1 MASAPHAPIALL
13 SFPDLA
19 AAETYR
25 QLTAHVTMTAPPRLF
40 LRAEMLPQLGV
51 RFSLAPPAVVE
62 KFPIL
67 PGVELPLTVAAPSPP
82 DLRL

>member
-1 MASAPHAPIALL
+1 MLLFALL

-40 LRAEMLPQLGV
+40 YEPKCFL
-51 RFSLAPPAVVE
+51 S
-62 KFPIL
+62 
-67 PGVELPLTVAAPSPP
+67 
-82 DLRL
+82 